1 MFIYLVLIYIHVYIY
16 IYPYLFYA
24 YYIFSVIMFRILQ
37 NLEPKYQHKYVD
49 GVNADEVPEHHTS

>member
-1 MFIYLVLIYIHVYIY
+1 MYIY